1 MTPMTVVINLKELR
15 FDSDWY
21 SVGQDEEQ
29 GD

>member
-1 MTPMTVVINLKELR
+1 MTLITVVINFKELR

-21 SVGQDEEQ
+21 NVGQDEEQ